1 MLTNRRVLPAPGL
14 SCVPWISQGAG
25 CGGGLEG
32 EGLGQDIVEGCDQRS
47 QGAGCGGGLE
57 GEGSCQDMVE
67 ADYVVSAWSSRP
79 VIPGGLGEPTPKPP
93 RAPLSTTQSYVRYCL
108 KAISQALVNV
118 LGQVVGCR
126 CRANEPK
133 TDRHTD
139 PVVENQKSIMGKKE
153 EEGTI
158 TLAWAGDVTYSNQG
172 SDRRTEHPPPSVDL
186 IASES
191 QVQFRTSTMRYSLL
205 LLLVTS
211 VITFSVLK
219 LLHVTLFPYFVVNL
233 SLGLLTVVLAD
244 LLVKLAAN
252 VLPRKLLPDLENK
265 ALSLRPLALSSASLK
280 PILWDDGR
288 EGERR
293 GFTTTQSIL
302 PHQQEQ
308 IDHGKLVAT
317 RQSTP
322 PPPENTT
329 TTTSSLEVSVLP
341 IPDVINTAPVQARKK
356 AELLLEH
363 IILRGGISWDENGEV
378 SIHDAPL
385 HGSNIVDLINCLLR
399 SRRHS
404 KPSGWRELFTALLK
418 INVPKE
424 FIINLKRLVPII
436 DPTPVPQVL
445 TLSQRP
451 KKKKLKRGDENRWLS
466 FRA

>member
-1 MLTNRRVLPAPGL
+1 
-14 SCVPWISQGAG
+14 
-25 CGGGLEG
+25 
-32 EGLGQDIVEGCDQRS
+32 
-47 QGAGCGGGLE
+47 
-57 GEGSCQDMVE
+57 
-67 ADYVVSAWSSRP
+67 
-79 VIPGGLGEPTPKPP
+79 
-93 RAPLSTTQSYVRYCL
+93 
-108 KAISQALVNV
+108 
-118 LGQVVGCR
+118 
-126 CRANEPK
+126 
-133 TDRHTD
+133 
-139 PVVENQKSIMGKKE
+139 MGKKE

-265 ALSLRPLALSSASLK
+265 AVFITGRVTLKNAEKTKLHGHKQVLR
-280 PILWDDGR
+280 
-288 EGERR
+288 
-293 GFTTTQSIL
+293 
-302 PHQQEQ
+302 
-308 IDHGKLVAT
+308 KLVK
-317 RQSTP
+317 RGECWKNMRRLLSTP